1 MSPDWM
7 QILQKHGET
16 VQHLHAKVQI
26 ILASESLTVD
36 QVLLLGR
43 IVEKGARYADGLASQ
58 MLEAGVGPSYIEAA
72 EALQEIYKVLLAA
85 IDAKVQALR
94 RRKIVLVSDT

>member
-1 MSPDWM
+1 MSPDWIQM
-7 QILQKHGET
+7 LQKHGET

-26 ILASESLTVD
+26 ILAGECLTVD
-36 QVLLLGR
+36 QALLLGR
-43 IVEKGARYADGLASQ
+43 IVDKGSQNASGLASQ
-58 MLEAGVGPSYIEAA
+58 MLEAGVGQSYIEAA

-85 IDAKVQALR
+85 IDAKLQALR